1 MSVSLSSEQRQAVA
15 DHPGEPVEL
24 VDEVSRIRYVLLPA
38 DQFERVKALLTNED
52 FSVSEAYTAQ
62 SDALAAAG
70 WDDPE
75 LDVYND
81 YDSSQRR
88 AAD

>member
-1 MSVSLSSEQRQAVA
+1 MSVSLSSEQRQALA
-15 DHPGEPVEL
+15 EHPGEPVEL
-24 VDEVSRIRYVLLPA
+24 FDELSRARYVLVPA
-38 DQFERVKALLTNED
+38 EQFERIKALLTNEEFD
-52 FSVSEAYTAQ
+52 VRESYVAQ

-81 YDSSQRR
+81 YDAHRP
-88 AAD
+88 